1 MNPEPQSKSSSI
13 LVPIAIILAGAMV
26 AVAVYFTGG
35 GPVKNPNQA
44 EEEKIVL
51 TPVSAE
57 DHILGNPLAEVVVV
71 EYSDFECP
79 FCKVFHNTMHQ
90 IVSEYGDK
98 VAWVF
103 RHMPIPELHAK
114 AKKEAEAS
122 ECAAEQGGNT
132 IFWKYADKI
141 FEITKGNDSLDP
153 SELPKIALGLGL
165 DVEKFNSCLSSGK
178 YTQVI
183 ENSIKQADK
192 DGIPKGTPY
201 SIIISKDGKQI
212 PIRGAAPIEEMRIRI
227 SEALA
232 N

>member
-1 MNPEPQSKSSSI
+1 MEKQNNI
-13 LVPIAIILAGAMV
+13 MVPIAIILAGAMV

-35 GPVKNPNQA
+35 GPVKPSNQI
-44 EEEKIVL
+44 EEEKVDVS
-51 TPVSAE
+51 PVSAE

-90 IVSEYGDK
+90 IVSEYGDR
-98 VAWVF
+98 VAWVY
-103 RHMPIPELHAK
+103 RHMPIPELHAR

-141 FEITKGNDSLDP
+141 FSTTQGNDSLDP
-153 SELPKIALGLGL
+153 AELPKIAGSLGL
-165 DVEKFNSCLSSGK
+165 DVERFNLCLSSGK
-178 YTQVI
+178 YTQAI
-183 ENSIKQADK
+183 EDSIKRAK
-192 DGIPKGTPY
+192 ADGIPQGTPY
-201 SIIISKDGKQI
+201 SVILTKSGEQI
-212 PIRGAAPIEEMRIRI
+212 TIRGAAPIEEMRIRI

-232 N
+232 K